1 MLSNL
6 GDYWR
11 PMLYSVLVFLLTT
24 GFVLRGVPLTLAQIQ
39 ETEFGIENFVTE
51 YPLSSD
57 GANAFAIFADPFG
70 RIWFSQRNLASI
82 AYLDPMDG
90 GIQEFAVPTDQST
103 LEIWSIYVNDNNEI
117 WFTDATEHKI
127 RMLDLKTGIIID
139 HLIPSV
145 NATPWDI
152 KGDHDGNLWFTEFGD
167 ANNLA
172 KIIPGE
178 LEPGTQKG
186 IIEYQIPT
194 PLSRP
199 SYIEIDESGKV
210 WFVESGPGK
219 IAKFDPETETF
230 TEYTLPG
237 EGVGGGTV
245 NPIGLSIDKDG
256 KIWYTQF
263 RTSIIGRLDPISG
276 EVTEYATGALT
287 SGTFGMTKDSTGDI
301 WTIQFRAD
309 RVVRISPEDLKI
321 WEYKIP
327 SDRSFAQTITSDNL
341 GNVWFIERDNDK
353 IGVIDG
359 SKSIPFTVEIDSRTL
374 TLPGGGHETLD
385 LLVTSNGNNVGEV
398 FLIAR
403 GNTRVTGF
411 LSEILVTFSPE
422 RFFLDGSNESHSEID
437 ITLGENLEPKTY
449 QITLGASDLKLELYT
464 GLFVELEV
472 REQSSLD
479 LGIIALVGAG
489 LALLLVIIAILRSKR

>member
-1 MLSNL
+1 
-6 GDYWR
+6 
-11 PMLYSVLVFLLTT
+11 MLYSVLIFLLTT
-24 GFVLRGVPLTLAQIQ
+24 GLILEGAPLSLGQIQ
-39 ETEFGIENFVTE
+39 ETEFGTRNFVTE
-51 YPLSSD
+51 YSLSSD
-57 GANAFAIFADPFG
+57 GINAFAIFADPFG
-70 RIWFSQRNLASI
+70 RVWFSQRNLASI
-82 AYLDPMDG
+82 AYLDSIDG
-90 GIQEFAVPTDQST
+90 EIREFTVPTDRST
-103 LEIWSIYVNDNNEI
+103 LEIWSIFVNDDNEV
-117 WFTDATEHKI
+117 WFTDATENKI
-127 RMLDLKTGIIID
+127 RMLNQNTGNIID

-152 KGDHDGNLWFTEFGD
+152 KGDHEGNLWFTEFGD

-186 IIEYQIPT
+186 ITEYQIPT
-194 PLSRP
+194 PTSRP

-219 IAKFDPETETF
+219 IAKFDPETEEF

-245 NPIGLSIDKDG
+245 NPIGLSIDNDG

-276 EVTEYATGALT
+276 DVTEYATGALT

-309 RVVRISPEDLKI
+309 RVVRISPEELQI

-327 SDRSFAQTITSDNL
+327 SNRSFAQTITSDNL

-359 SKSIPFTVEIDSRTL
+359 SKSIPFMVEIDSRTL
-374 TLPGGGHETLD
+374 NLPRGGRGTLD
-385 LLVTSNGNNVGEV
+385 LRVRSNGNNVREV

-403 GNTRVTGF
+403 GNTRVTGV
-411 LSEILVTFSPE
+411 LSDILVTFSPD
-422 RFFLDGSNESHSEID
+422 RIFLDKSNESHSQLSINLD
-437 ITLGENLEPKTY
+437 ENLEPKTY
-449 QITLGASDLKLELYT
+449 QITLGASDLELELYA

-479 LGIIALVGAG
+479 PGIIALVAAG
-489 LALLLVIIAILRSKR
+489 FALLLVIIVILRSRR